1 MFPPIGLRGQLAI
14 SSPIWC
20 PQTGTILSDR
30 SPPSPPR
37 RCRCPPSLPCRRCR
51 SPPPPI
57 WCPRTGTIVLDR
69 WRENLR
75 DSMHIGENLG
85 TENNA

>member
-14 SSPIWC
+14 SRPIWC

-30 SPPSPPR
+30 S
-37 RCRCPPSLPCRRCR
+37 PPSLPCRRCR

-57 WCPRTGTIVLDR
+57 WCPRAGTIVSDR

>member
-20 PQTGTILSDR
+20 PR
-30 SPPSPPR
+30 A
-37 RCRCPPSLPCRRCR
+37 
-51 SPPPPI
+51 
-57 WCPRTGTIVLDR
+57 GTIVSDR

-75 DSMHIGENLG
+75 DSMHTAENLG
-85 TENNA
+85 TQRIMHENSFISTSIISSSGQNG